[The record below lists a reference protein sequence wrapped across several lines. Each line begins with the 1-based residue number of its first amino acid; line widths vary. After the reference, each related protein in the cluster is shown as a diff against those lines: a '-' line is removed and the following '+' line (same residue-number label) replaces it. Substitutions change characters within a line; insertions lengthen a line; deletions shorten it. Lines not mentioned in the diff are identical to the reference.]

1 MTQIT
6 IFRNI
11 KDTLTPFFR
20 DIDVVL
26 NRIKEGN
33 SKELVKRIREEKN
46 KDARNILKAELPAIC
61 FSGEFNNR
69 NDKGLMNHSG
79 FICLD
84 FDGFEKNHE
93 LIAKKQELS
102 KDKYTYSVFV
112 SPSGDGLKLIVRVPP
127 EPDNHKY
134 YFKALEQK
142 YNTPYFDKTSKNI
155 SRVCYESYDPLIY
168 VNKNSAIWT
177 DLHGESQEMITNVA
191 RPTIKLTDQTEIM
204 RRIRIWWDKNY
215 GIVVGERNN
224 NVFILAGRF
233 NKFGINKDLAMYYLS
248 EFAHDGFELSEIK
261 TITDSAY
268 RNKDEY
274 NSRFFE
280 DIDRIDEIRKQLN
293 SGVSKKEVRL
303 QLRES
308 DIEDDVI
315 DGIID
320 AIDEDSTKF
329 EFWEISD
336 KGAVKLVHFK
346 FKQFLENNGYYKYS
360 PEGTKNYIFVKVTN
374 NLIDNTSEEEIKDFV
389 LDYLEKNGDMSVYNF
404 FADKTRF
411 FKEDFLTMISHVDVY
426 FISDEKDTSYLYYKN
441 CAVKV
446 TCDGVTIVDYLDL
459 GGYVWKDQVIDRD
472 FVLQKVTNCD
482 FKRFVSNIA
491 GDDSERIRSVEST
504 IGYLLHGFKNVGYC
518 PAVIINDEVISDN
531 PEGGTGKGLFVNA
544 ISKMKKMVI
553 IDGKQFSFEKSFAYQ
568 LVSADTQILTFDDV
582 KKNFDF
588 ERLFSIV
595 TEGITLEKKN
605 KDAIKIPFS
614 RSPKIVITTNYAIK
628 GKGNSFERRKW
639 ELEFKKYYSKD
650 FTPEDDFGRLLFS
663 DWDEDEWCRFD
674 NYMISTLRLYLCE
687 GFIKSDF
694 LNLKTR
700 KFIAETDHNFWEWI
714 TDEENDEIGFDR
726 KLYKQDLYNSFVV
739 DNPDFGPRAKMSI
752 TLNKFYSWLEGYSVY
767 ATGMSS
773 ENGRDSKGRWI
784 KFNMPV
790 KVFPVEH
797 QEQFD
802 F

>member
-6 IFRNI
+6 VFRNI
-11 KDTLTPFFR
+11 KDTCAPFFR
-20 DIDVVL
+20 DISVVL

-33 SKELVKRIREEKN
+33 SKELIKRIREEKN
-46 KDARNILKAELPAIC
+46 KDVRNALKADLPAIC

-69 NDKGLMNHSG
+69 NDKGLVRHSG

-84 FDGFEKNHE
+84 FDGFEKHHE

-102 KDKYTYSVFV
+102 KDKYTYSVFI
-112 SPSGDGLKLIVRVPP
+112 SPSGDGLKLIVKVPA
-127 EPDNHKY
+127 EADNHKY
-134 YFKALEQK
+134 YFKSLEQK
-142 YNTPYFDKTSKNI
+142 YNSIYFDKTSKNI

-168 VNKNSAIWT
+168 VNENSSVWT
-177 DLHGESQEMITNVA
+177 ELHGEAQEMITNVSK
-191 RPTIKLTDQTEIM
+191 PTIKLKDQTEIM

-233 NKFGINKDLAMYYLS
+233 NKFGINKDLATYYLS
-248 EFAHDGFELSEIK
+248 EFVHEGFEMPEIK
-261 TITDSAY
+261 TIIDSAY
-268 RNKDEY
+268 RNKEEF
-274 NSRFFE
+274 NTRFFE
-280 DIDRIDEIRKQLN
+280 DIDRVDDVKKQIKA
-293 SGVSKKEVRL
+293 GVPKKEIRL

-315 DGIID
+315 DSVID
-320 AIDEDSTKF
+320 SIEEDSTDF
-329 EFWEISD
+329 EFWEVSD
-336 KGAVKLVHFK
+336 KGQIKLVHFK

-360 PEGTKNYIFVKVTN
+360 PEGTKNYVFVKVTN

-389 LDYLEKNGDMSVYNF
+389 LEYLEKIGDMSVYNF

-411 FKEDFLTMISHVDVY
+411 FKEDFLTMLSHVDVY
-426 FISDEKDTSYLYYKN
+426 FVSDEKDTSYLYYRN
-441 CAVKV
+441 CAVKA
-446 TCDGVTIVDYLDL
+446 TCKDITIVDYLDL

-472 FVLQKVTNCD
+472 FSFVEVTDCD

-582 KKNFDF
+582 KKHFDF

-674 NYMISTLRLYLCE
+674 NYMISALRLYLCE

-694 LNLKTR
+694 MNLKTR
-700 KFIAETDHNFWEWI
+700 KFIAETDHNFWEWV
-714 TDEENDEIGFDR
+714 TDKENDEIAMNK
-726 KLYKQDLYNSFVV
+726 KLYKQDLYNSFIA

-752 TLNKFYSWLEGYSVY
+752 TLNKFYAWLDAFGIYS
-767 ATGMSS
+767 TGVPASS
-773 ENGRDSKGRWI
+773 GRDGRGRWI
-784 KFNMPV
+784 EFTL
-790 KVFPVEH
+790 VEKEFK
-797 QEQFD
+797 QEEFD

>member
-6 IFRNI
+6 VFRNI
-11 KDTLTPFFR
+11 KDTFTPFFR

-46 KDARNILKAELPAIC
+46 KDVRNVLKAELPAIC

-69 NDKGLMNHSG
+69 NDKGLARHSG

-84 FDGFEKNHE
+84 FDGFDKNHE

-112 SPSGDGLKLIVRVPP
+112 SPSGDGLKLIVKIPA

-142 YNTPYFDKTSKNI
+142 YNSPHFDKTSKNI

-168 VNKNSAIWT
+168 INKNSAVWT
-177 DLHGESQEMITNVA
+177 DLHGESQEMITSIA
-191 RPTIKLTDQTEIM
+191 KPTIKLTDQAEIM
-204 RRIRIWWDKNY
+204 RRIRVWWDKNY

-233 NKFGINKDLAMYYLS
+233 NKFGINKDLALYYLS
-248 EFAHDGFELSEIK
+248 EFAHDGFELPEIK
-261 TITDSAY
+261 VIVESAY
-268 RNKDEY
+268 RNKEEH
-274 NSRFFE
+274 NTRFFE
-280 DIDRIDEIRKQLN
+280 DMDRIDEVRKQLN

-315 DGIID
+315 DSVID
-320 AIDEDSTKF
+320 AIEEDSTKF
-329 EFWEISD
+329 EFWETSD
-336 KGAVKLVHFK
+336 KGQIKLIHFK

-389 LDYLEKNGDMSVYNF
+389 LDYLEKNGDMAVYNF

-411 FKEDFLTMISHVDVY
+411 FKEDFLTMLSHVDVY
-426 FISDEKDTSYLYYKN
+426 FISDEKDTSYLYYRN

-446 TCDGVTIVDYLDL
+446 TCSDITIVDYLDL

-472 FVLQKVTNCD
+472 FSFVKVTNCD

-491 GDDSERIRSVEST
+491 GDDSDRIRSVEST

-605 KDAIKIPFS
+605 KDAIKIPFN

-639 ELEFKKYYSKD
+639 ELEFKKFYSKD

-663 DWDEDEWCRFD
+663 DWDDEEWCRFD
-674 NYMISTLRLYLCE
+674 NYMISNLRLYLCE

-700 KFIAETDHNFWEWI
+700 KFIAETDHNFWEWV
-714 TDEENDEIGFDR
+714 TDKDNDEVAFDR
-726 KLYKQDLYNSFVV
+726 KLYKQDLYNSFVA

-752 TLNKFYSWLEGYSVY
+752 TLNKFYSWLEAYSVY
-767 ATGMSS
+767 STGMSS

-790 KVFPVEH
+790 RVEPEAY
-797 QEQFD
+797 QEEFD

>member
-1 MTQIT
+1 M
-6 IFRNI
+6 
-11 KDTLTPFFR
+11 
-20 DIDVVL
+20 
-26 NRIKEGN
+26 E
-33 SKELVKRIREEKN
+33 
-46 KDARNILKAELPAIC
+46 
-61 FSGEFNNR
+61 
-69 NDKGLMNHSG
+69 
-79 FICLD
+79 
-84 FDGFEKNHE
+84 E

-102 KDKYTYSVFV
+102 KDKYTYSVFI
-112 SPSGDGLKLIVRVPP
+112 SPSGDGLKLIVKVPA
-127 EPDNHKY
+127 EADNHKY
-134 YFKALEQK
+134 YFKSLEQK
-142 YNTPYFDKTSKNI
+142 YNSIYFDKTSKNI

-168 VNKNSAIWT
+168 VNENSAVWT
-177 DLHGESQEMITNVA
+177 ELHGEAQEMITNVSK
-191 RPTIKLTDQTEIM
+191 PTIKLKDQTEIM

-233 NKFGINKDLAMYYLS
+233 NKFGINKDLATYYLS
-248 EFAHDGFELSEIK
+248 EFVHEGFEMPEIK
-261 TITDSAY
+261 TIIDSAY
-268 RNKDEY
+268 RNKEEF
-274 NSRFFE
+274 NTRFFE
-280 DIDRIDEIRKQLN
+280 DIDRVDDVRKQIKA
-293 SGVSKKEVRL
+293 GVPKKEIRL

-315 DGIID
+315 DSVID
-320 AIDEDSTKF
+320 SIEEDSTDF
-329 EFWEISD
+329 EFWEVSD
-336 KGAVKLVHFK
+336 KGQIKLVHFK

-360 PEGTKNYIFVKVTN
+360 PEGTKNYVFVKVTN

-389 LDYLEKNGDMSVYNF
+389 LEYLEKVGDMSVYNF

-411 FKEDFLTMISHVDVY
+411 FKEDFLTMLSHVDVY
-426 FISDEKDTSYLYYKN
+426 FVSDEKDTSYLYYRN
-441 CAVKV
+441 CAVKA
-446 TCDGVTIVDYLDL
+446 TCKDITIVDYLDL

-472 FVLQKVTNCD
+472 FSFVEVTDCD

-582 KKNFDF
+582 KKHFDF

-674 NYMISTLRLYLCE
+674 NYMISALRLYLCE

-694 LNLKTR
+694 MNLKTR
-700 KFIAETDHNFWEWI
+700 KFIAETDHNFWEWV
-714 TDEENDEIGFDR
+714 TDKENDEIAMNK
-726 KLYKQDLYNSFVV
+726 KLYKQDLYNSFIA

-752 TLNKFYSWLEGYSVY
+752 TLNKFYAWLDAFGVYS
-767 ATGMSS
+767 TGVPASS
-773 ENGRDSKGRWI
+773 GRDGRGRWI
-784 KFNMPV
+784 EFTL
-790 KVFPVEH
+790 VEKEFK
-797 QEQFD
+797 QEEFD